1 MCAFLF
7 VHNCR
12 NIYYLTSILV
22 FDDFF
27 DLIVVA
33 TFFTGNLE
41 DLWLSNLS
49 LFGNISFDLLNYFV
63 KFFRLAFRLVGI
75 GVNRN
80 LNRLFWF
87 GRCFLGEF
95 DLFTCQNKGFFCIFI
110 RNHDDF
116 LFLLLAVFNI
126 LFLYVDNILSSIS
139 KIDFCDFI
147 DFHLFL
153 FIFFDEIYCLFS
165 IFIFLNK

>member
-33 TFFTGNLE
+33 RFFTGNLE
-41 DLWLSNLS
+41 DLWIGNLS
-49 LFGNISFDLLNYFV
+49 LFGNFRADLLNYFV
-63 KFFRLAFRLVGI
+63 KLFRLTFWLFSN

-87 GRCFLGEF
+87 WWCFLGEF
-95 DLFTCQNKGFFCIFI
+95 DLFTSQNKSLFCIFI

-126 LFLYVDNILSSIS
+126 LFLYIDNILSSII

-147 DFHLFL
+147 DCHLFL

-165 IFIFLNK
+165 ILIFLNK